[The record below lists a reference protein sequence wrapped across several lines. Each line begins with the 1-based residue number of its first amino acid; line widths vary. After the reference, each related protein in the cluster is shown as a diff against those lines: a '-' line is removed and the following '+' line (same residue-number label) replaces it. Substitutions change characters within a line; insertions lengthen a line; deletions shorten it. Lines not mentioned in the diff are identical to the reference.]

1 MNLPPLPYSPY
12 LFTEWDSPTER
23 VSRTMYTEKQMREYG
38 ELCRKQ
44 ALEEAM
50 QQCQQIADCHEN
62 TMACRYSAAWC
73 AERIKE
79 LV

>member
-1 MNLPPLPYSPY
+1 MSDLPPLPTKP
-12 LFTEWDSPTER
+12 LRFAVAVEPTGE
-23 VSRTMYTEKQMREYG
+23 TIDYTANQMREYG